1 MVRAIYAGIVA
12 EDLERER
19 DWYEAAIGRKPDAA
33 PMDGLYEWHFGD
45 NYVQLVALAKVRE
58 IQKLPAW
65 GTRGASSIT
74 LVVDD
79 ADERVRSA
87 VAAGGT
93 QVSRFDNDGFRTV
106 TVSDPEGNLITFLQR
121 S

>member
-1 MVRAIYAGIVA
+1 MVRAVFAGVVA
-12 EDLERER
+12 QDLERER
-19 DWYEAAIGRKPDAA
+19 NWYEAAIGRKPDAA
-33 PMDGLYEWHFGD
+33 PMDGLFEWHFGD
-45 NYVQLVALAKVRE
+45 NYVQLVALAKVRD

-65 GTRGASSIT
+65 GTPGASSLT

-87 VAAGGT
+87 VAASGT
-93 QVSRFDNDGFRTV
+93 EISRFENDGFRTV
-106 TVSDPEGNLITFLQR
+106 SVSDPEGNLVTFLQR